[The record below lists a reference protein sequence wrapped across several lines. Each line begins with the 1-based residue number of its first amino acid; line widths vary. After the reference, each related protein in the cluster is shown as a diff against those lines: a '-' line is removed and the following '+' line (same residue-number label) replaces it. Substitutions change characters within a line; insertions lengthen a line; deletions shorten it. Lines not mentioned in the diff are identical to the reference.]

1 MHNSLDKQPAKQ
13 NAPVVAIEGCGQD
26 LTTIY
31 SILYHGIYVK
41 LFVFIQDLCNLK
53 AGSVNCR

>member
-26 LTTIY
+26 MPTIAY
-31 SILYHGIYVK
+31 YTCFSE
-41 LFVFIQDLCNLK
+41 
-53 AGSVNCR
+53 